1 MDKLEIDNYVDK
13 NNFHKVKLFLENKG
27 NVNQRVQR
35 YSGSTLLYSAVVSHN
50 TNIDMINL
58 LLENKANVNLGQY
71 NNQTPLH
78 AAISHNNLDIIKTL
92 IKNKAN
98 ILINAKD
105 NSNSIIYSISEKRL
119 NILEYLL
126 SIQLKK
132 NNKLLLDKFKISY
145 NRGKLINKYFS
156 LIEWCKFKKHDK
168 CLAIILNFKDFMKNG
183 KKYKRMKKSLINIL
197 DINLINI
204 VQEYIIGFI

>member
-1 MDKLEIDNYVDK
+1 MDKLKIESYVDK

-27 NVNQRVQR
+27 NVNQRLQQ
-35 YSGSTLLYSAVVSHN
+35 YSGSTLLYSAVISN
-50 TNIDMINL
+50 TSNIDMINL
-58 LLENKANVNLGQY
+58 LLENKANVNLGHY
-71 NNQTPLH
+71 GNQTPLH
-78 AAISHNNLDIIKTL
+78 AAIEYNELDIIKTL

-98 ILINAKD
+98 ILINQKYR
-105 NSNSIIYSISEKRL
+105 SNSIIFSISAKKL

-145 NRGKLINKYFS
+145 DKGILINKYFS

-204 VQEYIIGFI
+204 VQEYIIGYI